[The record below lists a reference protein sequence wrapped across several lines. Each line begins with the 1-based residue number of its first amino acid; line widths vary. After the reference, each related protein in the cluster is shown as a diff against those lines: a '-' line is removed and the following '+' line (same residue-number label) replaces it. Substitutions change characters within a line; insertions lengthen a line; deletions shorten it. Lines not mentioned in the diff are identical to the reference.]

1 MLSKEELFQT
11 LSNFLDSSTKK
22 EWRAGKDY
30 VQYAGPFFD
39 NNEILRSVNTL
50 LDGWLV
56 LGAEAYKAEKKLAS
70 MFDKKFGLLTNS
82 GSSSNLLM
90 MSALKSK
97 RFTDF
102 PEGTKVLT
110 PIAGFPTTVNPIFQC
125 NFKPVFVDITLDG
138 LNLDID
144 CVRAA
149 LENDPEIKIITFAH
163 VLGNPPNMDDLM
175 LLIKEYEL
183 ILLEDCCD
191 ALGSTY
197 DDKPLG
203 SFGMMASCSFY
214 PAHHITCGEG
224 GLVVCNN
231 ENLERVIRSF
241 RDWGRGCFCHGK
253 QNLSACG
260 ACGTRFSEWLPSVP
274 GEVFDHKYVYE
285 EVGFNLKPI
294 EMQASMLLAQLD
306 KFSTI
311 SELRKRNYKLLYKV
325 FEEYQEYF
333 HLPKPE
339 KKADVNWF
347 AFPITIKKDAPFSR
361 SEFCQ
366 FLESKK
372 IQTRPY
378 FAGNILMQPAYSHLI
393 GDLKLKDFPVANF
406 VTTNTFFL
414 GTSPVITPEQI
425 AYISEIVQDF
435 MRNKL

>member
-11 LSNFLDSSTKK
+11 LSNFLDSGPKK

-39 NNEILRSVNTL
+39 NNEILRAVNTL

-97 RFTDF
+97 KFTDF
-102 PEGTKVLT
+102 QEGTKVLT

-260 ACGTRFSEWLPSVP
+260 ACGTRFSEWLPSMP

-311 SELRKRNYKLLYKV
+311 SELRKRNYKLLFQV
-325 FEEYQEYF
+325 FEQYEEYF
-333 HLPKPE
+333 HLPRPE

-425 AYISEIVQDF
+425 AYISEIVQEF